1 MVQKQKS
8 IAQTSIFGEYK
19 KPEDR
24 VTAALLH
31 IIHIGG
37 NIVIQRLFSDV
48 FDIPSN
54 DINVIPQSY
63 QKNSIPDGELSCE
76 CYYHLYIESKIAP
89 DSIVMSQLSNHKK
102 LANTASGN
110 YLIYLTPDLSKP
122 DDLAKE
128 DVEWMDWKTIID
140 RLKGIVADGLADKL
154 LEYFIEQFVLLIEHT
169 VYAKT
174 FMIPMDESV
183 IIVGGHFGENVA
195 LNYKFY
201 ACQPSRKFRPS
212 KYLAFYHQHR
222 IKYLF
227 EIVSQKD
234 SVDIQKEPA
243 INKTDYFK
251 VIEPNYSPRSR
262 MLFQL
267 KLSHTFSPEI
277 VNNKIDK
284 NGNPTAYVQ
293 GQTYTTFNKIMKAK
307 TTSDL

>member
-1 MVQKQKS
+1 MAQKQKS

-37 NIVIQRLFSDV
+37 NMVIQRLFGDV

-89 DSIVMSQLSNHKK
+89 NTIETTQLSNHKK
-102 LANTASGN
+102 LSNTASGN

-122 DDLAKE
+122 AELVKE
-128 DVEWMDWKTIID
+128 SVEWMDWNTIID
-140 RLKGIVADGLADKL
+140 RLQGIVADGLADNL
-154 LEYFIEQFVLLIEHT
+154 FEYFIEQFILLIDHT

-174 FMIPMDESV
+174 YMIPKDESV
-183 IIVGGHFGENVA
+183 IIVGGHFGENIA
-195 LNYKFY
+195 LNFKFY
-201 ACQPSRKFRPS
+201 ACQSNRKFHPS
-212 KYLAFYHQHR
+212 KYLAFYHQRR

-234 SVDIQKEPA
+234 SVDIQKEPT
-243 INKTDYFK
+243 INNTDYFNK
-251 VIEPNYSPRSR
+251 IEPNYSPQFR

-267 KLSHTFSPEI
+267 KLFHTFSTAI
-277 VNNKIDK
+277 VNDKTDK
-284 NGNPTAYVQ
+284 NGNPTAFIQ
-293 GQTYTTFNKIMKAK
+293 GQTYTTLNKIMKAK